1 MEPPP
6 PDGERVLSILT
17 ARLLAM
23 PASAFS
29 DSSEA
34 IPPVPTDELR
44 EALSD
49 VAARSAQAAAVARLA
64 RASRDANVHF
74 EASALAAPARTAR
87 REKLAALS
95 GICAIP
101 LAVALLHMKT
111 VHEALVAAC
120 TRTDAAAADEAAH
133 WREVATAA
141 HEVLAAEPVGVVIFT
156 LQAGAV
162 ANMTADDAEPTIIGS
177 HRRWRARK
185 LMEALASLD
194 SVAPASS
201 L

>member
-23 PASAFS
+23 PASAFA
-29 DSSEA
+29 DSADAA

-64 RASRDANVHF
+64 RSSHASNQLA
-74 EASALAAPARTAR
+74 EASAALQAPARAAR

-95 GICAIP
+95 GVCVLPRA
-101 LAVALLHMKT
+101 AELLDMGS
-111 VHEALVAAC
+111 VQEALVAAC
-120 TRTDAAAADEAAH
+120 APTDGADAAAR
-133 WREVATAA
+133 WREVAFVAQAA
-141 HEVLAAEPVGVVIFT
+141 VDDEPDPLLLAIMAAEDR
-156 LQAGAV
+156 AGRELGGPPFDV
-162 ANMTADDAEPTIIGS
+162 AAAKRQ
-177 HRRWRARK
+177 HRAGN
-185 LMEALASLD
+185 LVAALAHGQRRG
-194 SVAPASS
+194 
-201 L
+201 

>member
-23 PASAFS
+23 PASAFA
-29 DSSEA
+29 DDA
-34 IPPVPTDELR
+34 TIPPVPTDELR